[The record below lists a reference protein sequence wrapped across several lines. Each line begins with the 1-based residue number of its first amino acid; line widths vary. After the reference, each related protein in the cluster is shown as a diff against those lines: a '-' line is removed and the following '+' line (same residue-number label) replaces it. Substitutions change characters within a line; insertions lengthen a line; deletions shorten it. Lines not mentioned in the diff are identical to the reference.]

1 MLIYD
6 IKYYATLEKNVQ
18 ISLKINKSKITINT

>member
-1 MLIYD
+1 MLIYN

-18 ISLKINKSKITINT
+18 INLKINKSKITINT